1 MINPIIQQFEEL
13 DLLSKE
19 IIKQQVESKL
29 TLPQRQEHGSSNRA
43 SPKRQK
49 QHSVR
54 SKGSKENSSKS
65 NQNFGIKVENSNRQS
80 SNQSRKSR

>member
-19 IIKQQVESKL
+19 IIKQQVEQKQGKASDSIEG
-29 TLPQRQEHGSSNRA
+29 Q

-49 QHSVR
+49 HNSVR

-65 NQNFGIKVENSNRQS
+65 NQNFGIKIGNSVR
-80 SNQSRKSR
+80 